1 VGAGQAQIPHHF
13 RLKDGGPFAF
23 AGIWDSWHD
32 KLKTCALITTTAN
45 EAVAAAHGRMP
56 VILRKDDYGAWLD
69 PEATPDEPM
78 GLLKPLPPELMSGY
92 PVGLAV
98 NRPAF
103 DGPECV
109 RAV

>member
-1 VGAGQAQIPHHF
+1 MPHHF

-32 KLKTCALITTTAN
+32 ELETCALITTTAN
-45 EAVAAAHGRMP
+45 EVVEMAHARMP
-56 VILRKDDYGAWLD
+56 VILMRDDYQAWLD
-69 PEATPDEPM
+69 PGSSPDELVGP
-78 GLLKPLPPELMSGY
+78 LKPLPPGLMVGY
-92 PVGLAV
+92 PVGKAV

-109 RAV
+109 EGF